1 VQQRNGSDN
10 VKNARPQKTGT
21 SAGKPSF
28 YIGNPRE
35 CRTLEVL
42 LKRGETSRHDLDSIV
57 GAENSPDLVIRL
69 RNRGFDLPCERREFI
84 DRDGQK
90 VRVGI
95 YSLSSADRPK
105 AIAALKCEG

>member
-1 VQQRNGSDN
+1 M
-10 VKNARPQKTGT
+10 KNARPQKTGT

-42 LKRGETSRHDLDSIV
+42 LKR
-57 GAENSPDLVIRL
+57 AENSPDLFFRL
-69 RNRGFDLPCERREFI
+69 RRRGFDLPCERREFI

-90 VRVGI
+90 VHIGI
-95 YSLSSADRPK
+95 YSLRSADRPK
-105 AIAALKCEG
+105 AIADLKCEG